1 MALLIAALVLSA
13 FLFQFGEATHV
24 TAGLLKPCGMHCLEV
39 TVWSEVSY
47 WFANG
52 ERTFGCGLVRY
63 KQRFP
68 VRAGKPFRA
77 RQLIGHSQADQKV

>member
-1 MALLIAALVLSA
+1 MASLIAALVLSA

-24 TAGLLKPCGMHCLEV
+24 TAGLLKLCGMHCLEV

-52 ERTFGCGLVRY
+52 ERTLDAVLLGQTSLSGTRRETFSS
-63 KQRFP
+63 
-68 VRAGKPFRA
+68 AA
-77 RQLIGHSQADQKV
+77 ADRLATGQKV

>member
-13 FLFQFGEATHV
+13 FLFQFGEAAHV
-24 TAGLLKPCGMHCLEV
+24 TAGLLKLCGMHCLEV

-52 ERTFGCGLVRY
+52 ERTFGCGLVRSNS
-63 KQRFP
+63 
-68 VRAGKPFRA
+68 AFRYA
-77 RQLIGHSQADQKV
+77 QGNLFERGS

>member
-24 TAGLLKPCGMHCLEV
+24 TAGLLKLCGMHCLEV

-52 ERTFGCGLVRY
+52 ERTLDAVLLGQTSLSRPRRETFSS
-63 KQRFP
+63 
-68 VRAGKPFRA
+68 AA
-77 RQLIGHSQADQKV
+77 ADWPQIRRCK